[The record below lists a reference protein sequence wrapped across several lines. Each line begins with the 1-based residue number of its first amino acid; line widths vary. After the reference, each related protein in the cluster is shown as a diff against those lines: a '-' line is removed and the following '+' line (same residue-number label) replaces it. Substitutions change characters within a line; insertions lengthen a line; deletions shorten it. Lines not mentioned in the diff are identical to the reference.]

1 MSSLINRSAVKTFI
15 LKKLESMRPWLG
27 FTRVSG
33 AALDVYEGRIRAM
46 IIKDIK
52 DHPSRGKTFRLD

>member
-1 MSSLINRSAVKTFI
+1 MSSLINRSAVKSFI

-27 FTRVSG
+27 FNRVSKS
-33 AALDVYEGRIRAM
+33 AVEVYEARLRAM

-52 DHPSRGKTFRLD
+52 EHPSRGKTFRLD